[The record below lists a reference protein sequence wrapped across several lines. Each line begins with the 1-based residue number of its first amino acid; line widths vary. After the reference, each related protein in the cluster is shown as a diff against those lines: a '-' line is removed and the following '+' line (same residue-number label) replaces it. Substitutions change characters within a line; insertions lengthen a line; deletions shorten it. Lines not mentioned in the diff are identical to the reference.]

1 MIPAFKDGGG
11 AGGAGGCWAAT
22 SLTLNGKRQKDCIMT
37 TVQADLDGRPDPIPT
52 RIDHVVPRRQ

>member
-37 TVQADLDGRPDPIPT
+37 TVRTVL
-52 RIDHVVPRRQ
+52 